1 MGAGLGKSRGRLR
14 FSRARFAGARDLA
27 SVSESSLANGL
38 TGKMNANHQAG
49 IGLRAPHYRE
59 ILQTLPS
66 VSFVEAH
73 SENYF
78 GAGGQPL
85 YFLEQVR
92 AHYPLSLHGVGLSL
106 GSADGLR
113 QQHLWKLKRLVDRF
127 EPALVSEHLSWSAI
141 GGRFANDLLPLPY
154 TEESLAVLTQRIGEV
169 QEFLGR
175 RILIENISSYLRFSH
190 STIPEPEFISA
201 LVRASGCGIL
211 LDINNVY
218 VNSVNHGFDA
228 GEYLKAIPVGEVQEI
243 HLAGFDDNGQ
253 CLIDTHG
260 KPVCDQV
267 WALYAQALTRFGRV
281 ATLLEWDTDIPAL
294 PVLLAEARK
303 ANRFLENANVLAR

>member
-1 MGAGLGKSRGRLR
+1 
-14 FSRARFAGARDLA
+14 
-27 SVSESSLANGL
+27 
-38 TGKMNANHQAG
+38 MNANHQAG

-59 ILQTLPS
+59 ILETLPP

-92 AHYPLSLHGVGLSL
+92 THYPLSLHGVGLSL

-113 QQHLWKLKRLVDRF
+113 QQHLRKLKTLVDRF

-175 RILIENISSYLRFSH
+175 RILIENISTYLRFSH

-211 LDINNVY
+211 LDVNNVY
-218 VNSVNHGFDA
+218 VNAVNHGSDP
-228 GEYLKAIPVGEVQEI
+228 GEYLNAIPVGEVQEI
-243 HLAGFDDNGQ
+243 HLAGFDANGQ

-260 KPVCDQV
+260 KPVCDDV
-267 WALYAQALTRFGRV
+267 WALYAQALTRFGLIP
-281 ATLLEWDTDIPAL
+281 TLIEWDTDIPAL
-294 PVLLAEARK
+294 DVLLAEARK
-303 ANRFLENANVLAR
+303 ADRLLENAHVHAL